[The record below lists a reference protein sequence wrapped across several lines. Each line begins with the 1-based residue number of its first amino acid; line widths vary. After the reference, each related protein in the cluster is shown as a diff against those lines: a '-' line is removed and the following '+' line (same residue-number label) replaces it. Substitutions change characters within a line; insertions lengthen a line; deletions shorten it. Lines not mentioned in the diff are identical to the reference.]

1 MTFTPT
7 SQEVTL
13 SGAGVTG
20 VNFSA
25 AVFNANLTVD
35 GSLMYQTIDG
45 MGVNIDVGSWKNG
58 EVKPALDL
66 LINTNGSSLF
76 RVVRDPMTWVIDEA
90 LIPLLHALD
99 RYPPIALA
107 VSENTL
113 FAWLPTRRMVPTT
126 ITRITAS
133 ITAYSAMSWP

>member
-25 AVFNANLTVD
+25 TVFNANLTVD

-90 LIPLLHALD
+90 LIPLRPHSIAIRQSRLPSPKTRCLPGCRPD
-99 RYPPIALA
+99 VWCPP
-107 VSENTL
+107 
-113 FAWLPTRRMVPTT
+113 R
-126 ITRITAS
+126 
-133 ITAYSAMSWP
+133 